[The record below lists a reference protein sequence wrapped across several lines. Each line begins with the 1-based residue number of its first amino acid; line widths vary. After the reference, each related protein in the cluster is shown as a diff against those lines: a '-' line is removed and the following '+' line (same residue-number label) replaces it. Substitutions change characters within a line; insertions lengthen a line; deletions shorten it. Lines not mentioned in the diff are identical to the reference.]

1 MSANT
6 FIILIIFNYLFLLKI
21 FFIIFKKKY
30 YFPFRYADL
39 FTFIFNL
46 SIFSVISL
54 FYNYN
59 FLLLSII
66 INLNLFY
73 IFFHLINMIV
83 TSPRTRIIIDLLEN
97 KKQQFNLTN
106 YLKKYNCRKVVEN
119 RIKRLSSSKQ
129 IIIKKNVIY
138 LNKKKNSFLRII
150 SFVFSAIEKI

>member
-39 FTFIFNL
+39 FTFIFNFG
-46 SIFSVISL
+46 IFSAISL
-54 FYNYN
+54 FYSYK

-73 IFFHLINMIV
+73 IFFHIINMIV
-83 TSPRTRIIIDLLEN
+83 TSPRTKIIIDLLEN